1 MGKRSSEVV
10 EDGDQAYQKRQ
21 RISNVTKT
29 TYTSVDIQSARQL
42 QQTLAFDQDAGRS
55 KHGT

>member
-1 MGKRSSEVV
+1 MSKRPSEVV
-10 EDGDQAYQKRQ
+10 EGGDQAYQKRQ

-42 QQTLAFDQDAGRS
+42 KQTLAFDQDSGRS
-55 KHGT
+55 KHGI